1 MSLSSRQFRRYN
13 PKLSKNAYT
22 LMPRMLRP
30 RHTSDTLRE
39 AGIDEAGRGC
49 LWGPLIA
56 AAVIWPAEDTWTEA
70 IRTTAAGIKDSKK
83 LSAKRRSAMETFIK
97 ETATAYSIGRVEAA
111 EIDQIGMTAANR
123 LAFTRAVEGLA
134 VPPERLLIDGILA
147 LPGVDIPQIVEA
159 EADGRYLVVAA
170 ASILAKEEHDRIVG
184 DACSAEPTLQDR
196 YAILNC
202 KGYGTTKHRDGV
214 KTHGMHSQHRRLFLR
229 KILGIEHVIDKTALE
244 KTGYDFID

>member
-1 MSLSSRQFRRYN
+1 MLS
-13 PKLSKNAYT
+13 A
-22 LMPRMLRP
+22 
-30 RHTSDTLRE
+30 RHTPDALRE

-70 IRTTAAGIKDSKK
+70 IRSTARHIKDSKK
-83 LSAKRRSAMETFIK
+83 LSARRRGALEEFIK
-97 ETATAYSIGRVEAA
+97 DTAVAYSIGRVEAA
-111 EIDQIGMTAANR
+111 EIDEIGMTAANR

-134 VPPERLLIDGILA
+134 IPPERLLIDGILA
-147 LPGVDIPQIVEA
+147 LPGINIPQVVEA
-159 EADGRYLVVAA
+159 AADGRYLAVAA

-184 DACSAEPTLQDR
+184 DACSTDPTLQDR

-202 KGYGTTKHRDGV
+202 KGYGTVKHRDGV
-214 KTHGMHSQHRRLFLR
+214 KLHGMHSQHRRLFLR
-229 KILGIEHVIDKTALE
+229 KILGIEHVVDKAVSE